1 MTQLIGR
8 YEQPL
13 FRFILQMVGDAHLAE
28 DLFQE
33 TFLRLHRARA
43 TYKPGQSLKPYLY
56 RIALNV
62 VNDSRRANAARIQAA
77 SLDGTEDSARPLLD
91 ALGASSPEPS
101 EEFQRK
107 ELCSNVRAAIAN
119 LPGNERDVLML
130 RIFEGLSFAEIA
142 QITDVPVPTAKSRMI
157 YALRRLRPILE
168 KYMSGS
174 CGTGS
179 AVLPVQ
185 PSNDARL
192 DVNRPKR

>member
-1 MTQLIGR
+1 
-8 YEQPL
+8 L

-43 TYKPGQSLKPYLY
+43 TYKLGQPLKPYLY

-77 SLDGTEDSARPLLD
+77 SLDGTGDAEMNSARPLLD
-91 ALGASSPEPS
+91 ALGAGSPEPS

-107 ELCSNVRAAIAN
+107 ELRSSVRAAIAN
-119 LPGNERDVLML
+119 LPGGERDVLML
-130 RIFEGLSFAEIA
+130 RVFEGLSFAEIA

-157 YALRRLRPILE
+157 YA
-168 KYMSGS
+168 
-174 CGTGS
+174 
-179 AVLPVQ
+179 
-185 PSNDARL
+185 
-192 DVNRPKR
+192 